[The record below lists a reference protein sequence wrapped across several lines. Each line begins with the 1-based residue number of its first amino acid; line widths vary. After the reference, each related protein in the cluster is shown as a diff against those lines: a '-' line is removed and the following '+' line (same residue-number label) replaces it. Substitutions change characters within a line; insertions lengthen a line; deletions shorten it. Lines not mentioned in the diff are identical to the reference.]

1 MAYPSKKIEALVSM
15 FEQRR
20 ISQTLEL
27 EAKYKGKDLTKETF
41 GRCILYAKKAKF
53 EEQIHE
59 ETVDVLV
66 KHNDIIYR
74 VSLVGKETIQSC
86 FKTNKIDANNDKVTI
101 MKKSFLKGVKP
112 VLLEDFDMKV
122 DLKEEESVSKE
133 DVMDMILQFPALDK
147 GFRFKKRFSYTD
159 AKRGVRIDLTLIKAS
174 PYVGTNLLAFK
185 SMVQSGIFN
194 TTEQYEAEIEVVDAR
209 VCTYDSFI
217 ESIKQLYLII
227 VNEKHFVGTNEKSDV
242 LHSYLRLCFG
252 NTSSSTLKAAATK
265 PKDFFVGPQ
274 PITLE
279 RKNVIQPELG
289 VVSILNGYT
298 VTEKADGERYLLYV
312 SNDGKCYF
320 INNRLS
326 IKYTGVKINR
336 LVNSIFDG
344 ELITTDKLGN
354 PTMVFAIFDVYWY
367 QSQDVRSFP
376 LIAKSN
382 KDKSRLNVAQGF
394 SQQYAESF
402 KKDGTI
408 LTTKQFYW
416 DGDIFELSKS
426 ILDKDK
432 LGQFSYKID
441 GLIYTPQNFAVGAQ
455 FENDTANSVRTWDK
469 VFKWKPPHDNTIDFL
484 VVFDR
489 DEVGKYDI
497 IIKEDTFHKS
507 VSLFVGYNPASHE
520 RLTAKKYLTG
530 DIHITH
536 TYLPKEFCPDDVV
549 DDGISHAYL
558 PCLGGIDTNIAKVIP
573 KCINGDPIDDSSIV
587 EFAYDVTKG
596 SSLSQ
601 HWVPLR
607 VRRDKTEMYRKFG
620 LSHTANDYMTALNVW
635 RSIRYPVTEDI
646 IAGIERI
653 SKNDIIEDEVYFSS
667 TLDRNKY
674 ASIKMKN
681 FHNEYIKKGELI
693 MRMPKGSSVFDIGCG
708 KAGDF
713 KKWMDAGFKKV
724 LGLDVVRD
732 NIENRKDGA
741 YARTIEAKKRFGYD
755 PTKTP
760 YIYLTMNCAERITPQ
775 FIEGMEDEGDKQVA
789 KVLWGMPSKS
799 AMEPTLLKY
808 KNFATSGFDVVSCQF
823 ATHYFFE
830 TENTLDNFVYN
841 VANNLKQGGYFIGT
855 CLDGQMIKQKLSSL
869 QQGQFLEGELE
880 GRVVWNIKKLYKD
893 NRKITLGEQIE
904 VFMESIGK
912 PIKEFVVD
920 FNLLQTKLAA
930 KGVYPLSK
938 EDCAAMGIERSVDNF
953 KNTFSRLVAREP
965 KTALMKEISLM
976 SDVEKEYSFMNMWFI
991 FKKY

>member
-1 MAYPSKKIEALVSM
+1 MAYMSKKIEGVVSLL
-15 FEQRR
+15 EQRR
-20 ISQTLEL
+20 NSTTLEL
-27 EAKYKGKDLTKETF
+27 EAKYKGKDLSKETF
-41 GRCILYAKKAKF
+41 ARCISYAKKSRF
-53 EEQIHE
+53 QEEAHE

-66 KHNDIIYR
+66 KYNSTVYR
-74 VSLVGKETIQSC
+74 VSLVGKDTIQAC
-86 FKTNKIDANNDKVTI
+86 FKTNKLDVNSNKVSI
-101 MKKSFLKGVKP
+101 MKKSVLKGVKP
-112 VLLEDFDMKV
+112 LFLEDFDMKV
-122 DLKEEESVSKE
+122 DLKEEEMVKKE
-133 DVMDMILQFPALDK
+133 DVSDMVLQFPSLDK
-147 GFRFKKRFSYTD
+147 GFRFKKRFSYVD
-159 AKRGVRIDLTLIKAS
+159 SKKGVRLDLTLVKSS
-174 PYVGTNLLAFK
+174 PYVGTNFLAFK
-185 SMVQSGIFN
+185 SMSQSGVFN
-194 TTEQYEAEIEVVDAR
+194 TTEQYEAEIEVVNTQACSYDA
-209 VCTYDSFI
+209 FI
-217 ESIKQLYLII
+217 ESMKQLYLVI
-227 VNEKHFVGTNEKSDV
+227 VNEQHFMGTQEKSDC
-242 LHSYLRLCFG
+242 LNSYLRLCYG
-252 NTSSSTLKAAATK
+252 NTSASTMKAVATK
-265 PKDFFVGPQ
+265 PKDFFIGPQ

-279 RKNVIQPELG
+279 RKNVIPPELG

-312 SNDGKCYF
+312 GHDGKCYF

-326 IKYTGVKINR
+326 IKYTGVRLNR
-336 LVNSIFDG
+336 VVNSIFDG

-354 PTMVFAIFDVYWY
+354 PTMVFAVFDVYWY
-367 QSQDVRSFP
+367 QSQDVRGLP
-376 LIAKSN
+376 LVGKNN
-382 KDKSRLNVAQGF
+382 KDRSRLSISQAF
-394 SQQYAESF
+394 TQQYEESF
-402 KKDGTI
+402 KKIGTT
-408 LTTKQFYW
+408 LNTKQFYW
-416 DGDIFELSKS
+416 DGDIFELSRN
-426 ILDKDK
+426 ILDKEK
-432 LGQFSYKID
+432 FGQFPYKID
-441 GLIYTPQNFAVGAQ
+441 GLIYTPQSFAVGAQ
-455 FENDTANSVRTWDK
+455 FDNDTPNLVRTWDK

-497 IIKEDTFHKS
+497 IIKDNEFHKS

-520 RLTAKKYLTG
+520 RLSAKKYLTG

-536 TYLPKEFCPDDVV
+536 SYLPKEFCPDDVV

-558 PCLGGIDTNIAKVIP
+558 PCVGGVDSNVAKLAP
-573 KCINGDPIDDSSIV
+573 KCVNGDVIDDNSIV
-587 EFAYDVTKG
+587 EFAYNDKKG

-646 IAGIERI
+646 ISGIEKI
-653 SKNDIIEDEVYFSS
+653 SKDDIVEDEVYFSS

-693 MRMPKGSSVFDIGCG
+693 MRMPKGSSLFDIGCG
-708 KAGDF
+708 KAGDL
-713 KKWMDAGFKKV
+713 KKWMDVGFKKV

-741 YARTIEAKKRFGYD
+741 YARTIEAKKRFGFD

-760 YIYLTMNCAERITPQ
+760 YIYLTMNCAERITSQ

-789 KVLWGMPSKS
+789 KVLWGMPSKN
-799 AMEPTLLKY
+799 AIEPSLLKY

-830 TENTLDNFVYN
+830 TENTLDNFVFN

-855 CLDGQMIKQKLSSL
+855 CLDGQLIKQKLATL
-869 QQGQFLEGELE
+869 QQGEFVEGQLD

-893 NRKITLGEQIE
+893 NKRITLGEQIE

-930 KGVYPLSK
+930 KGIHPLSK
-938 EDCAAMGIERSVDNF
+938 EDCAAMGVERSIDNF
-953 KNTFSRLVAREP
+953 KNTFARLVAREP
-965 KTALMKEISLM
+965 KTALIKEISLM

>member
-1 MAYPSKKIEALVSM
+1 MAYISKKNEGVTSM
-15 FEQRR
+15 MEQRR
-20 ISQTLEL
+20 TSPSLEL
-27 EAKYKGKDLTKETF
+27 EAKYKGKDLTKESF
-41 GRCILYAKKAKF
+41 ARCISYAKQSNF
-53 EEQIHE
+53 QEEIHE

-66 KHNDIIYR
+66 KHNNIVYR
-74 VSLVGKETIQSC
+74 VSLAGKDTIQAC
-86 FKTNKIDANNDKVTI
+86 FKTNKLDINNNKVSV
-101 MKKSFLKGVKP
+101 MKKSILKGVKS
-112 VLLEDFDMKV
+112 VFLEDFDVKV
-122 DLKEEESVSKE
+122 DLKEEESVKKE
-133 DVMDMILQFPALDK
+133 DITDMFLQFPALDK

-159 AKRGVRIDLTLIKAS
+159 IKRGVRLDLTLVKSS
-174 PYVGTNLLAFK
+174 PYVGTNFLAFK
-185 SMVQSGIFN
+185 SMVQSGVFN
-194 TTEQYEAEIEVVDAR
+194 TTEQFEAEIEIVDIR
-209 VCTYDSFI
+209 VCKYEFFI
-217 ESIKQLYLII
+217 ESIKQLYLTI
-227 VNEKHFVGTNEKSDV
+227 VNEQHFMGTQEKNDV
-242 LHSYLRLCFG
+242 LHSYLRLCHG
-252 NTSSSTLKAAATK
+252 NVSPSMLKMLATK
-265 PKDFFVGPQ
+265 PKDYFIGPQ

-279 RKNVIQPELG
+279 LKNVIPPELG

-312 SNDGKCYF
+312 GNDGKCYF

-326 IKYTGVKINR
+326 IKYTGIKINR

-344 ELITTDKLGN
+344 ELITTDKMGN

-367 QSQDVRSFP
+367 QSQDVRALP
-376 LIAKSN
+376 LVAKNN
-382 KDKSRLNVAQGF
+382 KEKSRLNISQTF
-394 SQQYAESF
+394 SQQYADSF
-402 KKDGTI
+402 KKLGTI
-408 LTTKQFYW
+408 LNTKQFYW
-416 DGDIFELSKS
+416 EGDIFDASKT
-426 ILDKDK
+426 ILQNEKY
-432 LGQFSYKID
+432 GQFPYKID

-455 FENDTANSVRTWDK
+455 FENDIPNAVRTWDK

-489 DEVGKYDI
+489 DDVGKYDI
-497 IIKEDTFHKS
+497 IIRDGDFHKS

-549 DDGISHAYL
+549 DNGISHAYL
-558 PCLGGIDTNIAKVIP
+558 TCTGGVDANISKIVP
-573 KCINGDPIDDSSIV
+573 KCINGDAIDDNSIV

-596 SSLSQ
+596 SCLSQ

-607 VRRDKTEMYRKFG
+607 VRKDKTEMYRKFG

-635 RSIRYPVTEDI
+635 RSIQYPVTENI
-646 IAGIERI
+646 ISGLEKI
-653 SKNDIIEDEVYFSS
+653 SKNDIIEDDVYFSS

-681 FHNEYIKKGELI
+681 FHNEYIKKGELV
-693 MRMPKGSSVFDIGCG
+693 MRMPKGSSLFDIGCG
-708 KAGDF
+708 KAGDL

-741 YARTIEAKKRFGYD
+741 YARTIEAKKRFGFE

-760 YIYLTMNCAERITPQ
+760 YIYLTMNCAERITSQ

-789 KVLWGMPSKS
+789 KILWGMPSKS
-799 AMEPTLLKY
+799 AIEPALLKF

-830 TENTLDNFVYN
+830 TETTLDNFVYN

-855 CLDGQMIKQKLSSL
+855 CLDGQLIKQKLAPL
-869 QQGQFLEGELE
+869 EQGQFIEGQLD

-920 FNLLQTKLAA
+920 FNLFQGKLAA
-930 KGVYPLSK
+930 KGIHPLSK
-938 EDCAAMGIERSVDNF
+938 EDCASMGIERSVDNF
-953 KNTFSRLVAREP
+953 KNTFAKLVAREP
-965 KTALMKEISLM
+965 KTALMKEISMM

>member
-1 MAYPSKKIEALVSM
+1 MAYPSKKIEGVVSM
-15 FEQRR
+15 LEQRR
-20 ISQTLEL
+20 ASTTLEL

-41 GRCILYAKKAKF
+41 ARCIQHAKKLKF
-53 EEQIHE
+53 REEAHE
-59 ETVDVLV
+59 EMVDVLV
-66 KHNDIIYR
+66 RFNDVTYR
-74 VSLVGKETIQSC
+74 ISLVGKDTIQGC
-86 FKTNKIDANNDKVTI
+86 FKTNKLDVNNSKVNV
-101 MKKSFLKGVKP
+101 MRKSALKGVKP
-112 VLLEDFDMKV
+112 VYLEDFDVKV
-122 DLKEEESVSKE
+122 DLKEEVIVSKE
-133 DVMDMILQFPALDK
+133 DVTDMFLQFPSLDK

-159 AKRGVRIDLTLIKAS
+159 PKRGVRLDFTLIKSS
-174 PYVGTNLLAFK
+174 PYVGTNFLAFK
-185 SMVQSGIFN
+185 SMAQSGVFN
-194 TTEQYEAEIEVVDAR
+194 TTEQYEAEIEVVDTR
-209 VCTYDSFI
+209 LCTYEAFTD
-217 ESIKQLYLII
+217 SIKQLYLTI
-227 VNEKHFVGTNEKSDV
+227 VNEQHFMGLQEKTDV
-242 LHSYLRLCFG
+242 LHSYLRLCYG
-252 NTSSSTLKAAATK
+252 NTSPATLKAAATR

-279 RKNVIQPELG
+279 RKNVIPPELG

-312 SNDGKCYF
+312 GHDGKCYYV
-320 INNRLS
+320 NNRLS
-326 IKYTGVKINR
+326 VKYSGIKLNR

-367 QSQDVRSFP
+367 QSQDVRHLP
-376 LIAKSN
+376 LVAKST
-382 KDKSRLNVAQGF
+382 KDKSRLSISEGF
-394 SQQYAESF
+394 STQYTDAFRKAGS
-402 KKDGTI
+402 T
-408 LTTKQFYW
+408 LTTKRFYW
-416 DGDIFELSKS
+416 EGDILELSKS

-432 LGQFSYKID
+432 YGQFQYKID

-455 FENDTANSVRTWDK
+455 FENDTPNSVRTWDK

-489 DEVGKYDI
+489 DEVGKYDV
-497 IIKEDTFHKS
+497 IIKDGEFHKS
-507 VSLFVGYNPASHE
+507 VTLFVGYNPASHE

-530 DIHITH
+530 DIHINH
-536 TYLPKEFCPDDVV
+536 TYVPKEFCPDDVV
-549 DDGISHAYL
+549 DTGISHAYL
-558 PCLGGIDTNIAKVIP
+558 HCPSGADANIAKIVP
-573 KCINGDPIDDSSIV
+573 KCINGDAIDDNAIV
-587 EFAYDVTKG
+587 EFAYNASKG
-596 SSLSQ
+596 SSISQ

-607 VRRDKTEMYRKFG
+607 VRKDKTEMYRKFG

-646 IAGIERI
+646 ISGRETL

-693 MRMPKGSSVFDIGCG
+693 MRMPKGASLFDIGCG
-708 KAGDF
+708 KAGDL

-741 YARTIEAKKRFGYD
+741 YARTIEAKKRFGFD

-760 YIYLTMNCAERITPQ
+760 FVYLTMNCAERITSQ
-775 FIEGMEDEGDKQVA
+775 FIEGMDDEGDKQVA

-799 AMEPTLLKY
+799 AIEPSLLKY

-830 TENTLDNFVYN
+830 TESTLDNFVYN

-855 CLDGQMIKQKLSSL
+855 CLDGQLIKSKLAPL
-869 QQGQFLEGELE
+869 EQGGFVEGQLE

-893 NRKITLGEQIE
+893 NRKINLGEQIE

-920 FNLLQTKLAA
+920 FNLLQSKLAA

-938 EDCAAMGIERSVDNF
+938 DDCLAMGIERSVDNF
-953 KNTFSRLVAREP
+953 KNTFARLVSREP
-965 KTALMKEISLM
+965 KTALMKEICMM